1 MSTTASPQPPGPV
14 PATGSGSDPS
24 APGTPRG
31 QHVEHLKTNALGA
44 TAIAFLVIAAAAPL
58 TVMAGVAP
66 IAIMIGG
73 IGAPVGYLAAGAV
86 LTIFAVGFMAMT
98 KHTGGAGAFY
108 SYITLGLGR
117 PLGMGAGILAVV
129 AYNAL
134 QIGVYGLLG
143 QQVSDAAAELA
154 GIHLPWWV
162 FVFVAIV
169 LVWLVGRR
177 GIDVGAK
184 ILGVLLIAETAIL
197 ALLVVA
203 VIVQGGDHGLST
215 ASFTPSAMFAPG
227 MFGVLAFAF
236 AAFMGFESTA
246 LYRPEA
252 RNPERTIPRATYGA
266 VIFMALF
273 YCLVVWAVIQ
283 AYGNEGVI
291 AAAQGDPATLF
302 FVAIE
307 RYVGPWASDAMYI
320 LIMTSV
326 FASQIAFH
334 NAINRYTF
342 TLARDGL
349 LPKPLAHSHPRFG
362 SPSVAG
368 AVQSI
373 LAIIV
378 VGVVA
383 VLGADPY
390 EDLLLKVNT
399 PGVVGIIALQAITSA
414 AVVAYFVRRRHT
426 VRARIPIA
434 FAVVATILLTSA
446 VVLLVSH
453 ISLLTNALGV
463 TNAVLVGIV
472 PLTLIIGVVAA
483 LELRRRRPE
492 VYAGIGGV
500 HREDGHVPP
509 TEPTDEQLEESAR

>member
-1 MSTTASPQPPGPV
+1 MTVAAPDAPPG
-14 PATGSGSDPS
+14 AT
-24 APGTPRG
+24 
-31 QHVEHLKTNALGA
+31 EHLKTDALGA
-44 TAIAFLVIAAAAPL
+44 TSIAFLVIAAAAPL

-66 IAIMIGG
+66 VAIMIGG

-86 LTIFAVGFMAMT
+86 LALFAVGFMAMT

-117 PLGMGAGILAVV
+117 RLGMGAGILAVV

-143 QQVSDAAAELA
+143 QQVSDAVATLA
-154 GIHLPWWV
+154 GIQLPWWL
-162 FVFVAIV
+162 FVFVAIAG
-169 LVWLVGRR
+169 VWAIGRR
-177 GIDVGAK
+177 GIDVGAR

-203 VIVQGGDHGLST
+203 VIVQGGANGLSG
-215 ASFTPSAMFAPG
+215 ASFTPSAVFAPG

-252 RNPERTIPRATYGA
+252 REPGRTIPRATYGA

-283 AYGNEGVI
+283 AYGNTAVVE
-291 AAAQGDPATLF
+291 AANNDPATLF
-302 FVAIE
+302 FVAIQT
-307 RYVGPWASDAMYI
+307 YVGDWAKDVMYV

-349 LPKPLAHSHPRFG
+349 LPARLAHTHPRYG
-362 SPSVAG
+362 SPSFAG
-368 AVQSI
+368 AVQSA
-373 LAIIV
+373 LAVII

-383 VLGADPY
+383 VLGLDPY
-390 EDLLLKVNT
+390 TDLLLKVNT
-399 PGVVGIIALQAITSA
+399 PGVVGIITLQAITSA

-426 VRARIPIA
+426 VRARV
-434 FAVVATILLTSA
+434 AVVCALLATVLLTLA

-453 ISLLTNALGV
+453 IGLLTNAAGI
-463 TNAVLVGIV
+463 TNVILVGIV
-472 PLTLIIGVVAA
+472 PVTLLIGIVAA
-483 LELRRRRPE
+483 GVLKNRRPA

-500 HREDGHVPP
+500 HPEDGHVPP
-509 TEPTDEQLEESAR
+509 AEPTDEAVESSAETAPQPGAAR

>member
-1 MSTTASPQPPGPV
+1 MSTSAPPNASAPDAPPGF
-14 PATGSGSDPS
+14 T
-24 APGTPRG
+24 
-31 QHVEHLKTNALGA
+31 EHLKTNALGA
-44 TAIAFLVIAAAAPL
+44 TAIAFLVVAAAAPL
-58 TVMAGVAP
+58 TVMAGIGP
-66 IAIMIGG
+66 LAILIGG
-73 IGAPVGYLAAGAV
+73 IGAPVAYLGAGAV

-108 SYITLGLGR
+108 SYISLGLGR
-117 PLGMGAGILAVV
+117 RLGMGAGILAVV
-129 AYNAL
+129 SYNAL

-154 GIHLPWWV
+154 GVHLPWWL
-162 FVFVAIV
+162 FVIIAIV

-203 VIVQGGDHGLST
+203 VIIQGGDSGLSG
-215 ASFTPSAMFAPG
+215 ASFTPSAVFAPG

-252 RNPERTIPRATYGA
+252 RDPERTIPRATYGA
-266 VIFMALF
+266 VIFMGLF

-291 AAAQGDPATLF
+291 EAAAADPASLF

-307 RYVGPWASDAMYI
+307 RYVGGWASDTMYI

-349 LPKPLAHSHPRFG
+349 LPRKLAHSHPRFG

-368 AVQSI
+368 TMQSVLAV
-373 LAIIV
+373 IIV
-378 VGVVA
+378 GIVA
-383 VLGADPY
+383 ITGADPY
-390 EDLLLKVNT
+390 NDLLLKVNT
-399 PGVVGIIALQAITSA
+399 PGVVGIIGLQAITSA

-426 VRARIPIA
+426 VRARV
-434 FAVVATILLTSA
+434 AVVCAAVATVLLTLA
-446 VVLLVSH
+446 VTLLVSH
-453 ISLLTNALGV
+453 IGLLTNAAGI
-463 TNAVLVGIV
+463 TNVILVGIV
-472 PLTLIIGVVAA
+472 PLTLIIGIVAA
-483 LELRRRRPE
+483 EVLKRRRPE
-492 VYAGIGGV
+492 VYAGIGGI
-500 HREDGHVPP
+500 HPEDGHLPP
-509 TEPTDEQLEESAR
+509 VEPTDEQVEQHQGSTR

>member
-1 MSTTASPQPPGPV
+1 MTSTASPDAPP
-14 PATGSGSDPS
+14 
-24 APGTPRG
+24 AP
-31 QHVEHLKTNALGA
+31 EHLKTNALGA
-44 TAIAFLVIAAAAPL
+44 TSIAFLVIAAAAPL

-66 IAIMIGG
+66 LAIMIGG

-86 LTIFAVGFMAMT
+86 LAIFAVGFMAMT

-117 PLGMGAGILAVV
+117 RLGMGAGILAVV

-143 QQVSDAAAELA
+143 QQVSDAFATLA
-154 GIHLPWWV
+154 GIDLPWWL
-162 FVFVAIV
+162 FVFVAII

-184 ILGVLLIAETAIL
+184 VLGVLLIAETAIL

-203 VIVQGGDHGLST
+203 VIVQGGADGLSG
-215 ASFTPSAMFAPG
+215 ASFTPAAVFAPG

-252 RNPERTIPRATYGA
+252 RDPERTIPRATYGA

-283 AYGNEGVI
+283 AFGNQGVI
-291 AAAQGDPATLF
+291 EAANNDPATLF
-302 FVAIE
+302 FVAME
-307 RYVGPWASDAMYI
+307 QYVGTWASDTMYV

-349 LPKPLAHSHPRFG
+349 LPAKLAHSHPKFG
-362 SPSVAG
+362 SPSFAG
-368 AVQSI
+368 AVQSV
-373 LAIIV
+373 LAVVI

-383 VLGADPY
+383 LLGLDPY
-390 EDLLLKVNT
+390 NDLLLKVNT
-399 PGVVGIIALQAITSA
+399 PGVVGIIGLQAITSA
-414 AVVAYFVRRRHT
+414 AVVAYFVRRRHS
-426 VRARIPIA
+426 VKARL
-434 FAVVATILLTSA
+434 AVICATIAT
-446 VVLLVSH
+446 VLLGLAVTLLVAH
-453 ISLLTNALGV
+453 IGLLTNATGI
-463 TNAVLVGIV
+463 TNVILVGIV
-472 PLTLIIGVVAA
+472 PLTLIVGFVAA
-483 LELRRRRPE
+483 GVLKKRRPE
-492 VYAGIGGV
+492 VYAGIGGM
-500 HREDGHVPP
+500 HPEDGHMPAV
-509 TEPTDEQLEESAR
+509 EPTDEALEAASSSEAGR